1 MIWVGFL
8 FPFILT
14 LAQEGDYELEK
25 VRGMEAFAGSAEARL
40 LLRQNGFVVAD
51 PMFKQIFEAY
61 IKSPEIEPPSED
73 NPHGSILPVFIT
85 TDSAWHT
92 YHLLLEEGVRELE
105 AIQAERLLRFSRRLL
120 AATQTRAPQL
130 GPSAGLLRRYASV
143 IRRCRRRRTGRRS
156 PGRRKYRGWFARRPS
171 RAARW
176 RWVSTFPAQFRAQS
190 FYAKHRRWPIIS
202 PRGNGMPRSC
212 SA

>member
-1 MIWVGFL
+1 MKKPYPSNCVFMIWVGFL

-143 IRRCRRRRTGRRS
+143 GLALQEAAHRQTLTGPEKNSMMS
-156 PGRRKYRGWFARRPS
+156 PKSRVTIPDTRFTFMFSERAYIASLPS
-171 RAARW
+171 VA
-176 RWVSTFPAQFRAQS
+176 
-190 FYAKHRRWPIIS
+190 
-202 PRGNGMPRSC
+202 MP
-212 SA
+212 